1 MGPTEAG
8 ILGVF
13 ILLILLLL
21 RMQIGIAMGLV
32 GFLGFAYIA
41 GWEPAFGILRT
52 VPYSTF
58 ANNDMSVIPLFILMG
73 SFAFAAGMS
82 EDLYRSVRTLFGSL
96 RGGLAIAT
104 VAACA
109 CFAAISGSSLAT
121 AATLAK
127 VAMPEMDKYK
137 YDTALATGSIAAGG
151 CIGILIPPSV
161 ILIIYGIITEQSI
174 GKLFMAGFIPGIL
187 EAVFYIVTIMILCKR
202 NPLLGPPGPSTT
214 VSEKFFSF
222 LKTWQV
228 IVLFL
233 IVIGGLY
240 SGIFTPTEAAGVGAF
255 GAFLFT
261 IFRGK
266 MSWLNLKTSLTSTAS
281 TTGML
286 FMIVLGA
293 MILGYFFS
301 VTRLPFELASMVSAL
316 PVNRYVVLAMILV
329 TLLVLGC
336 LMDSMAIVLLTVP
349 VFYPLILQL
358 NFEPI
363 WFGIL
368 VVRVTEM
375 GLITPPVGL
384 NVFVIQGIT
393 QVPMHTI
400 FRGVYPFLIA
410 DVCEIIL
417 LIAIPQIT
425 MFLPNLMS

>member
-1 MGPTEAG
+1 MGPSEAG
-8 ILGVF
+8 FLGIIVLF
-13 ILLILLLL
+13 VLLML
-21 RMQIGIAMGLV
+21 RMHIGIAMGLV
-32 GFLGFAYIA
+32 GFFGFAYVT
-41 GWEPAFGILRT
+41 GWGPAFGILRT
-52 VPYSTF
+52 VPYTTF
-58 ANNDMSVIPLFILMG
+58 ASNDLSVIPLFVLMG
-73 SFAFAAGMS
+73 SFAFACGMS
-82 EDLYRSVRTLFGSL
+82 EDLYQSVRTLFGSL

-187 EAVFYIVTIMILCKR
+187 EAVFYIITIMILCRR

-214 VSEKFFSF
+214 VKEKFSAF

-228 IVLFL
+228 MVLFL
-233 IVIGGLY
+233 VVIGGIY

-255 GAFLFT
+255 GAFVFT
-261 IFRGK
+261 ILRGR
-266 MSWLNLKTSLTSTAS
+266 MTWQNLKTSLTSTLS

-301 VTRLPFELASMVSAL
+301 VTRLPFELATLVSGL
-316 PVNRYVVLAMILV
+316 PVNRYVILALILL
-329 TLLVLGC
+329 TLLILGC

-349 VFYPLILQL
+349 VFYPLVLQL
-358 NFEPI
+358 NFDPI

-410 DVCEIIL
+410 DICEIAL

-425 MFLPNLMS
+425 MFLPNLMG